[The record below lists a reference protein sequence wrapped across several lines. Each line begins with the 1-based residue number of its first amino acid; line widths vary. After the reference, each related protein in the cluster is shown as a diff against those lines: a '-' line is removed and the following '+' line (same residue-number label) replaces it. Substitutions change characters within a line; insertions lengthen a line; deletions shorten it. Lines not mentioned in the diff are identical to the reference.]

1 MKPQP
6 DPESAADAKTPAP
19 AKTPAQ
25 AMVVE
30 PAPSVLLKLAIELG
44 PLLVFFGTNAAAGI
58 YAGTAS
64 FMAATVV
71 SLAVAWFS
79 YHKLPIMPLVSGV
92 IVLVFGGLTLY
103 LRDDTFIKLKPTIVY
118 TMFAI
123 LLAAGLLW
131 RKPVLELLFGPVFT
145 LTDEGWRKLT
155 LRWALFFAAMAVV
168 NELVW
173 RNVSTDA
180 WVSFKAF
187 GFLPLTFLFA
197 ILQVP
202 LMQRH
207 GNEPAE
213 QGKDAP

>member
-6 DPESAADAKTPAP
+6 DPETAPP
-19 AKTPAQ
+19 AKTAAHAKPEKG
-25 AMVVE
+25 VE

-58 YAGTAS
+58 YAGTAA
-64 FMAATVV
+64 FMAATLV
-71 SLAVAWFS
+71 SLVVAWFS
-79 YHKLPIMPLVSGV
+79 YHKLPIMPIVSGV

-103 LRDDTFIKLKPTIVY
+103 LRDETFIKLKPTIVY
-118 TMFAI
+118 TMFAV

-131 RKPVLELLFGPVFT
+131 KKPMLELLFGPVFT
-145 LTDEGWRKLT
+145 LTEEGWRKLT
-155 LRWALFFAAMAVV
+155 LRWALFFAIMAVV

-197 ILQVP
+197 VAQVP

-207 GNEPAE
+207 GTEPTE
-213 QGKDAP
+213 PGTDGH

>member
-6 DPESAADAKTPAP
+6 DPKSSAPSKATAETEAI
-19 AKTPAQ
+19 
-25 AMVVE
+25 E

-58 YAGTAS
+58 YAGTAA
-64 FMAATVV
+64 FMAATIV
-71 SLAVAWFS
+71 SLVVAWFA
-79 YHKLPIMPLVSGV
+79 YHKVPIMPLVSGV

-103 LRDDTFIKLKPTIVY
+103 LRDETFIKLKPTIVY
-118 TMFAI
+118 TLIAV
-123 LLAAGLLW
+123 LLGAGLVW
-131 RKPVLELLFGPVFT
+131 KKPVLELLFGAAFT
-145 LTDEGWRKLT
+145 LTEEGWRKLT
-155 LRWALFFAAMAVV
+155 LRWALFFAVMAVV

-173 RNVSTDA
+173 RNVSTDT

-197 ILQVP
+197 VLQVP

-207 GNEPAE
+207 GIEAADEGNDVP
-213 QGKDAP
+213 

>member
-6 DPESAADAKTPAP
+6 DPKSSAPSKATAETEAI
-19 AKTPAQ
+19 
-25 AMVVE
+25 E

-58 YAGTAS
+58 YAGTAA
-64 FMAATVV
+64 FMAATIV
-71 SLAVAWFS
+71 SLVVAWFA
-79 YHKLPIMPLVSGV
+79 YHKVPIMPLVSGV

-103 LRDDTFIKLKPTIVY
+103 LRDETFIKLKPTIVY
-118 TMFAI
+118 TLFAV
-123 LLAAGLLW
+123 LLGAGLVW
-131 RKPVLELLFGPVFT
+131 KKPVLELLFGAAFT
-145 LTDEGWRKLT
+145 LTEEGWRKLT
-155 LRWALFFAAMAVV
+155 LRWALFFAVMAVV

-173 RNVSTDA
+173 RNVSTDT

-197 ILQVP
+197 VLQVP

-207 GNEPAE
+207 GIEPADE
-213 QGKDAP
+213 GNDVP